1 MEGTRQEPGRPA
13 GNRHHC
19 SDHESPSADGR
30 AEPHALRARI
40 SIASSFSRTVF
51 ESARL
56 SGRGDRAMAGGA
68 RFGRTYRGS
77 AIYRSSGTD
86 AGARQNRRIVHPR
99 TSKIHRLFPGS
110 GTPDSLRCC
119 LTTYGPCSMEETG
132 ADVSLHRGCSGDIRT
147 TGQGEAQAGDDP
159 GAHGDSLRLRFEE
172 EARTDL
178 LRRFT

>member
-1 MEGTRQEPGRPA
+1 
-13 GNRHHC
+13 
-19 SDHESPSADGR
+19 
-30 AEPHALRARI
+30 
-40 SIASSFSRTVF
+40 
-51 ESARL
+51 
-56 SGRGDRAMAGGA
+56 MAGGA